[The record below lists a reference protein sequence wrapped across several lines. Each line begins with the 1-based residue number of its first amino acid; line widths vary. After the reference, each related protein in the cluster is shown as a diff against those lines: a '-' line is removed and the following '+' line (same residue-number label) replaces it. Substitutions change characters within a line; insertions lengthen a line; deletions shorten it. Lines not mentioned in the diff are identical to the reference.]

1 MRRTAYFRLRRLY
14 SGALAA
20 APFRQNIKKACEGG
34 MVAPLESTSFTT
46 HGLSSAMAPDLFSV
60 AFLVVLLCASFIDIR
75 ERIIPN
81 RIVVTGIALWCV
93 SFLVQ
98 VVGAIQGPFF
108 VQGPS
113 CAVGPAFGGVAFSF
127 TANVLSGS
135 LSELAGASFSS
146 FVESILSTAASNV
159 IGAFG
164 VSLFALACSLAISF
178 FRGGESLGA
187 GDVKLLFPIGLFAG
201 FEGGIVALG
210 VACVASILYC
220 LARFAAGRPA
230 RDFPFAPFLTIGFL
244 AVSGIVPLFLGGA
257 PL

>member
-1 MRRTAYFRLRRLY
+1 MA
-14 SGALAA
+14 AL
-20 APFRQNIKKACEGG
+20 KG
-34 MVAPLESTSFTT
+34 VSVTT
-46 HGLSSAMAPDLFSV
+46 HDLFFAIASNFFSA

-81 RIVVTGIALWCV
+81 RVVLAGIALWCV
-93 SFLVQ
+93 SLLVQ
-98 VVGAIQGPFF
+98 AVSAIQGPFF
-108 VQGPS
+108 AQGPS
-113 CAVGPAFGGVAFSF
+113 CAVGPVFGGATSLFATNASP
-127 TANVLSGS
+127 GS
-135 LSELAGASFSS
+135 PSELAGASSS
-146 FVESILSTAASNV
+146 NLVELILSTAASNV

-178 FRGGESLGA
+178 FRGCESLGA

-210 VACVASILYC
+210 VACVASLLYC

-230 RDFPFAPFLTIGFL
+230 RDFPFAPFLAIGFL
-244 AVSGIVPLFLGGA
+244 VVSGIVPLFLGGA

>member
-1 MRRTAYFRLRRLY
+1 M
-14 SGALAA
+14 
-20 APFRQNIKKACEGG
+20 
-34 MVAPLESTSFTT
+34 APLESTSFTT
-46 HGLSSAMAPDLFSV
+46 HGLSSVVAPDLFSV

-81 RIVVTGIALWCV
+81 RIVVAGIALWCV

-98 VVGAIQGPFF
+98 VVGAIQGPLF
-108 VQGPS
+108 VQES
-113 CAVGPAFGGVAFSF
+113 SYAVGPVFGGATFSF
-127 TANVLSGS
+127 TTNASPGS
-135 LSELAGASFSS
+135 ASELAGASSS
-146 FVESILSTAASNV
+146 NLVESILFTAASNV

-178 FRGGESLGA
+178 FHGGESLGA

-210 VACVASILYC
+210 VACVASLLYC

-230 RDFPFAPFLTIGFL
+230 RDFPFAPFLAIGFL
-244 AVSGIVPLFLGGA
+244 AASGIMPLFLGGV
-257 PL
+257 LL

>member
-1 MRRTAYFRLRRLY
+1 
-14 SGALAA
+14 
-20 APFRQNIKKACEGG
+20 
-34 MVAPLESTSFTT
+34 MVASLESTSFTT
-46 HGLSSAMAPDLFSV
+46 HGLSSVMTPDLFSV

-81 RIVVTGIALWCV
+81 RIVVAGIALWCV

-108 VQGPS
+108 VQELS
-113 CAVGPAFGGVAFSF
+113 CAVGPVFGGVTSLFATNASP
-127 TANVLSGS
+127 GS
-135 LSELAGASFSS
+135 SSELAGASSS
-146 FVESILSTAASNV
+146 DLVESILSTAASNV

-178 FRGGESLGA
+178 FHGGESLGA

-201 FEGGIVALG
+201 FKGSIVALG
-210 VACVASILYC
+210 IACVASLLYC
-220 LARFAAGRPA
+220 VARLAVGRPA

-244 AVSGIVPLFLGGA
+244 AVSGIVPLFLGGT

>member
-1 MRRTAYFRLRRLY
+1 M
-14 SGALAA
+14 
-20 APFRQNIKKACEGG
+20 
-34 MVAPLESTSFTT
+34 APLESTSFTT

-81 RIVVTGIALWCV
+81 RIVVAGIALWCI
-93 SFLVQ
+93 SLLVQ

-108 VQGPS
+108 VQEPS
-113 CAVGPAFGGVAFSF
+113 CAVGAIFGGATFSF
-127 TANVLSGS
+127 PANDSPGS
-135 LSELAGASFSS
+135 PSELAGASSS
-146 FVESILSTAASNV
+146 NLVESILSTAASNV

-178 FRGGESLGA
+178 FHGGESLGA
-187 GDVKLLFPIGLFAG
+187 GDVKLLLPIGLFAG

-210 VACVASILYC
+210 VACVASLLYC
-220 LARFAAGRPA
+220 VARFAVGRPA
-230 RDFPFAPFLTIGFL
+230 RDFPFAPFLAIGFL
-244 AVSGIVPLFLGGA
+244 AVSGIVPRFLGGA

>member
-1 MRRTAYFRLRRLY
+1 
-14 SGALAA
+14 
-20 APFRQNIKKACEGG
+20 
-34 MVAPLESTSFTT
+34 MVAALKGVSVTT
-46 HGLSSAMAPDLFSV
+46 RGLSSVMASDLFS
-60 AFLVVLLCASFIDIR
+60 ATFLVVLLCASFIDIR

-81 RIVVTGIALWCV
+81 RVVVVGIALWCV
-93 SFLVQ
+93 SLLVQ

-113 CAVGPAFGGVAFSF
+113 CAVGPVFGGATFSF
-127 TANVLSGS
+127 AANASPGS
-135 LSELAGASFSS
+135 PSELAGASSS
-146 FVESILSTAASNV
+146 NLVESILSTAASNV

-210 VACVASILYC
+210 VACVASLLYC
-220 LARFAAGRPA
+220 LARFVAGRPA
-230 RDFPFAPFLTIGFL
+230 RDFPFAPFLAIGFF
-244 AVSGIVPLFLGGA
+244 AVSGIVPLFMGGA

>member
-1 MRRTAYFRLRRLY
+1 MA
-14 SGALAA
+14 AL
-20 APFRQNIKKACEGG
+20 KG
-34 MVAPLESTSFTT
+34 VSVTT
-46 HGLSSAMAPDLFSV
+46 HDLFFAIASNFFSA

-81 RIVVTGIALWCV
+81 RVVLAGIALWCV
-93 SFLVQ
+93 SLLVQ
-98 VVGAIQGPFF
+98 AVGAI
-108 VQGPS
+108 QGPS
-113 CAVGPAFGGVAFSF
+113 CAVGPVFGGATSLFATNASP
-127 TANVLSGS
+127 GS
-135 LSELAGASFSS
+135 PSELAGASSS
-146 FVESILSTAASNV
+146 NLVELILSTAASNV

-178 FRGGESLGA
+178 FRGCESLGA

-210 VACVASILYC
+210 VACVASLLYC

-230 RDFPFAPFLTIGFL
+230 RDFPFAPFLAIGFL
-244 AVSGIVPLFLGGA
+244 VVSGIVPLFLGGA

>member
-1 MRRTAYFRLRRLY
+1 
-14 SGALAA
+14 
-20 APFRQNIKKACEGG
+20 
-34 MVAPLESTSFTT
+34 MVAAFKGVSVTT
-46 HGLSSAMAPDLFSV
+46 LGFFFAMASDLFSA

-81 RIVVTGIALWCV
+81 RIVVAGIALWCV
-93 SFLVQ
+93 SLLVQ

-108 VQGPS
+108 VQEPS
-113 CAVGPAFGGVAFSF
+113 CAVGPVFGGVTSSF
-127 TANVLSGS
+127 ATNVLLGS
-135 LSELAGASFSS
+135 PSELAGASSS
-146 FVESILSTAASNV
+146 NLVESILSTAASSV

-187 GDVKLLFPIGLFAG
+187 GDVKLLLPIGLFAG

-210 VACVASILYC
+210 IACVASLLYC
-220 LARFAAGRPA
+220 VARFAVGRPA
-230 RDFPFAPFLTIGFL
+230 RDFPFAPFLAIGFL
-244 AVSGIVPLFLGGA
+244 AVSGIVPLFLGGT

>member
-1 MRRTAYFRLRRLY
+1 M
-14 SGALAA
+14 
-20 APFRQNIKKACEGG
+20 
-34 MVAPLESTSFTT
+34 APLESTSFTT
-46 HGLSSAMAPDLFSV
+46 HDLSSVMAPDLFSV

-81 RIVVTGIALWCV
+81 RVVLAGIALWCV
-93 SFLVQ
+93 SLLVQ
-98 VVGAIQGPFF
+98 AVGAIQGPFF
-108 VQGPS
+108 VQEPS
-113 CAVGPAFGGVAFSF
+113 CAVGPVFGGVTSSF
-127 TANVLSGS
+127 ATNVLLGG
-135 LSELAGASFSS
+135 LSELAGASSS
-146 FVESILSTAASNV
+146 NLVESILFTAASNV

-210 VACVASILYC
+210 VACVASLLYC
-220 LARFAAGRPA
+220 VARFAVGRPA
-230 RDFPFAPFLTIGFL
+230 HDFPFAPFLTIGFL
-244 AVSGIVPLFLGGA
+244 VVSGIVPLFMGGA

>member
-1 MRRTAYFRLRRLY
+1 M
-14 SGALAA
+14 AA
-20 APFRQNIKKACEGG
+20 FKG
-34 MVAPLESTSFTT
+34 VSVTT
-46 HGLSSAMAPDLFSV
+46 HDLFFAMASNFFSA

-81 RIVVTGIALWCV
+81 RIVVAGIALWCV
-93 SFLVQ
+93 SLLVQ
-98 VVGAIQGPFF
+98 VVGAIQGPLFA
-108 VQGPS
+108 QGPS
-113 CAVGPAFGGVAFSF
+113 CAVGPVFGEVTSLFATNASP
-127 TANVLSGS
+127 GS
-135 LSELAGASFSS
+135 PSELAGASSS
-146 FVESILSTAASNV
+146 NLVGSILSTAASNV

-220 LARFAAGRPA
+220 LARFVAGRPA

-244 AVSGIVPLFLGGA
+244 VVSGIVPLFLGGA

>member
-1 MRRTAYFRLRRLY
+1 
-14 SGALAA
+14 
-20 APFRQNIKKACEGG
+20 

-46 HGLSSAMAPDLFSV
+46 HGLSSVVAPDLFSV

-81 RIVVTGIALWCV
+81 RIVVAGIALWCV

-108 VQGPS
+108 VQEPS
-113 CAVGPAFGGVAFSF
+113 CMVGPVFGGATFSF
-127 TANVLSGS
+127 TTNASPGS
-135 LSELAGASFSS
+135 PSELAGTSS
-146 FVESILSTAASNV
+146 SNLVESILSTAASNV

-164 VSLFALACSLAISF
+164 ASLFALACSLAISF
-178 FRGGESLGA
+178 FHGGESLGA
-187 GDVKLLFPIGLFAG
+187 GDVKLLFPIGLFTG

-210 VACVASILYC
+210 VACIASLLYC
-220 LARFAAGRPA
+220 LTRFVAGRPA
-230 RDFPFAPFLTIGFL
+230 RDFPFAPFLTIGFF
-244 AVSGIVPLFLGGA
+244 AVSGIVPLFLGGT

>member
-1 MRRTAYFRLRRLY
+1 MA
-14 SGALAA
+14 AL
-20 APFRQNIKKACEGG
+20 KG
-34 MVAPLESTSFTT
+34 VSVTT
-46 HGLSSAMAPDLFSV
+46 HDLFFAIASNFFSA

-81 RIVVTGIALWCV
+81 RVVLAGIALWCV
-93 SFLVQ
+93 SLLVQ
-98 VVGAIQGPFF
+98 AVGAI
-108 VQGPS
+108 QGPS
-113 CAVGPAFGGVAFSF
+113 CAVGPVFGGATSLFATNASP
-127 TANVLSGS
+127 GS
-135 LSELAGASFSS
+135 PSELAGASSS
-146 FVESILSTAASNV
+146 NLVELILSTAASNV

-178 FRGGESLGA
+178 FRGCESLGA

-210 VACVASILYC
+210 VACVASLLYC

-230 RDFPFAPFLTIGFL
+230 RDFPFAPFLAIGFL
-244 AVSGIVPLFLGGA
+244 VVSGIVPLLLGGA

>member
-1 MRRTAYFRLRRLY
+1 MA
-14 SGALAA
+14 AL
-20 APFRQNIKKACEGG
+20 KG
-34 MVAPLESTSFTT
+34 VSVTT
-46 HGLSSAMAPDLFSV
+46 HGLFFAMASNFFSA

-81 RIVVTGIALWCV
+81 RVVVAGIALWCV
-93 SFLVQ
+93 SLLVQ
-98 VVGAIQGPFF
+98 VVGAIQGP
-108 VQGPS
+108 S
-113 CAVGPAFGGVAFSF
+113 CAVGPVFGEATSLFATNASP
-127 TANVLSGS
+127 GS
-135 LSELAGASFSS
+135 PSELAGASSS
-146 FVESILSTAASNV
+146 NLVESILSTAASNV

-220 LARFAAGRPA
+220 LARFVAGRPA

-244 AVSGIVPLFLGGA
+244 VVSGIVPLFLGGA

>member
-1 MRRTAYFRLRRLY
+1 M
-14 SGALAA
+14 
-20 APFRQNIKKACEGG
+20 
-34 MVAPLESTSFTT
+34 APLESTSFTT
-46 HGLSSAMAPDLFSV
+46 HGLSSVVAPDLFSV

-81 RIVVTGIALWCV
+81 RIVVAGIALWCV

-108 VQGPS
+108 VQEPS
-113 CAVGPAFGGVAFSF
+113 CVVGPVFGGVTSLFA
-127 TANVLSGS
+127 TNALLGS
-135 LSELAGASFSS
+135 PSELEGASSS
-146 FVESILSTAASNV
+146 NLVESILSTAASNV

-178 FRGGESLGA
+178 FHGGESLGA
-187 GDVKLLFPIGLFAG
+187 GDVKLLFPIGLFTG

-210 VACVASILYC
+210 VACIASLLYC
-220 LARFAAGRPA
+220 LTRFVAGRPA
-230 RDFPFAPFLTIGFL
+230 RDFPFAPFLTIGFFT
-244 AVSGIVPLFLGGA
+244 VSGIVPLFLGGT

>member
-1 MRRTAYFRLRRLY
+1 MA
-14 SGALAA
+14 AL
-20 APFRQNIKKACEGG
+20 KG
-34 MVAPLESTSFTT
+34 VSVTT
-46 HGLSSAMAPDLFSV
+46 HGLFFAMASNFFSA

-81 RIVVTGIALWCV
+81 RVVVAGIALWCV
-93 SFLVQ
+93 SLLVQ
-98 VVGAIQGPFF
+98 VVGAIQGP
-108 VQGPS
+108 S
-113 CAVGPAFGGVAFSF
+113 CAVGPVFGEATSLFATNASP
-127 TANVLSGS
+127 GS
-135 LSELAGASFSS
+135 PSELAGASSS
-146 FVESILSTAASNV
+146 NLVESILSTAASNV

-220 LARFAAGRPA
+220 LARFAADRPA
-230 RDFPFAPFLTIGFL
+230 RDFPFAPFLAIGFL

>member
-1 MRRTAYFRLRRLY
+1 MA
-14 SGALAA
+14 ALKGVSVAA
-20 APFRQNIKKACEGG
+20 
-34 MVAPLESTSFTT
+34 
-46 HGLSSAMAPDLFSV
+46 HGLFFAMASNFFSA

-81 RIVVTGIALWCV
+81 RVVLAGIALWCV

-108 VQGPS
+108 VQELS
-113 CAVGPAFGGVAFSF
+113 CAVGPVFGGVTSLFATNASP
-127 TANVLSGS
+127 GS
-135 LSELAGASFSS
+135 SSELAGASSS
-146 FVESILSTAASNV
+146 NLVESILSTAASNV

-178 FRGGESLGA
+178 FRSGESLGA

-210 VACVASILYC
+210 VACVASLLYC
-220 LARFAAGRPA
+220 LARFVAGRPA
-230 RDFPFAPFLTIGFL
+230 HDFPFAPFLAIGFL
-244 AVSGIVPLFLGGA
+244 AVSGIVPLFMGGA

>member
-1 MRRTAYFRLRRLY
+1 M
-14 SGALAA
+14 
-20 APFRQNIKKACEGG
+20 
-34 MVAPLESTSFTT
+34 APLESTSFTT
-46 HGLSSAMAPDLFSV
+46 HGLSSVVAPDLFSV

-81 RIVVTGIALWCV
+81 RIVVAGIALWCV

-108 VQGPS
+108 VQEPS
-113 CAVGPAFGGVAFSF
+113 CVVGPVFGGATFSF
-127 TANVLSGS
+127 TTNASPGSASG
-135 LSELAGASFSS
+135 LAGASSS
-146 FVESILSTAASNV
+146 NLVGSILSTAASNV

-164 VSLFALACSLAISF
+164 ASLFALACSLAISF
-178 FRGGESLGA
+178 FHGGESLGA

-210 VACVASILYC
+210 VACVASILHC
-220 LARFAAGRPA
+220 LARFAVGRPA
-230 RDFPFAPFLTIGFL
+230 RDFPFAPFLAIGFL
-244 AVSGIVPLFLGGA
+244 AVSGIVPLFLGGT

>member
-1 MRRTAYFRLRRLY
+1 
-14 SGALAA
+14 
-20 APFRQNIKKACEGG
+20 
-34 MVAPLESTSFTT
+34 MVAALKGVSVTT
-46 HGLSSAMAPDLFSV
+46 RGLSSVMASDLFS
-60 AFLVVLLCASFIDIR
+60 ATFLVVLLCASFIDIR

-81 RIVVTGIALWCV
+81 RVVVVGIALWCV
-93 SFLVQ
+93 SLLVQ
-98 VVGAIQGPFF
+98 VVGAIQGP
-108 VQGPS
+108 S
-113 CAVGPAFGGVAFSF
+113 CAVGPVFGEATSLFATNASP
-127 TANVLSGS
+127 GS
-135 LSELAGASFSS
+135 PSELAGASSS
-146 FVESILSTAASNV
+146 SLVVSILSTAASNV

-210 VACVASILYC
+210 VACVASLLYC
-220 LARFAAGRPA
+220 LARFVAGRPA
-230 RDFPFAPFLTIGFL
+230 RDFPFAPFLAIGFF

>member
-1 MRRTAYFRLRRLY
+1 M
-14 SGALAA
+14 
-20 APFRQNIKKACEGG
+20 
-34 MVAPLESTSFTT
+34 APLESTSFTT
-46 HGLSSAMAPDLFSV
+46 HGLSSVMAPDIFSV

-81 RIVVTGIALWCV
+81 RIVVVGIALWCV

-108 VQGPS
+108 VQEPS
-113 CAVGPAFGGVAFSF
+113 CAVGPVFGGATSLFA
-127 TANVLSGS
+127 TNVLSGG
-135 LSELAGASFSS
+135 LSELAGASSS
-146 FVESILSTAASNV
+146 NLVESILSAAASSA

-178 FRGGESLGA
+178 FRGGESLGS

-210 VACVASILYC
+210 VACVASLLYC
-220 LARFAAGRPA
+220 VARFAVGRPA
-230 RDFPFAPFLTIGFL
+230 RDFPFAPFLAIGFF

>member
-1 MRRTAYFRLRRLY
+1 MA
-14 SGALAA
+14 S
-20 APFRQNIKKACEGG
+20 
-34 MVAPLESTSFTT
+34 LESTSVTT
-46 HGLSSAMAPDLFSV
+46 HGLSSVMASDLFSA

-81 RIVVTGIALWCV
+81 RVVVVGIALWFI
-93 SFLVQ
+93 SLLVQ
-98 VVGAIQGPFF
+98 VVGTIQGSFF
-108 VQGPS
+108 VQEPS
-113 CAVGPAFGGVAFSF
+113 CAVGLVFNGVTSSF
-127 TANVLSGS
+127 TTNASPGS
-135 LSELAGASFSS
+135 LSELAGAFSS
-146 FVESILSTAASNV
+146 NLVESILSAAASGV

-210 VACVASILYC
+210 VACVASLLYC

-230 RDFPFAPFLTIGFL
+230 RDFPFAPFLAIGFL

>member
-1 MRRTAYFRLRRLY
+1 MA
-14 SGALAA
+14 AL
-20 APFRQNIKKACEGG
+20 KG
-34 MVAPLESTSFTT
+34 VSVTT
-46 HGLSSAMAPDLFSV
+46 HDLFFAIASNFFSA

-81 RIVVTGIALWCV
+81 RVVLAGIALWCV
-93 SFLVQ
+93 SLLVQ
-98 VVGAIQGPFF
+98 AVGAI
-108 VQGPS
+108 QGPS
-113 CAVGPAFGGVAFSF
+113 CAVGPVFGGATSLFATNASP
-127 TANVLSGS
+127 GS
-135 LSELAGASFSS
+135 PSELAGASSS
-146 FVESILSTAASNV
+146 NLVELILSTPASNV

-178 FRGGESLGA
+178 FRGCESLGA

-210 VACVASILYC
+210 VACVASLLYC

-230 RDFPFAPFLTIGFL
+230 RDFPFAPFLAIGFL
-244 AVSGIVPLFLGGA
+244 VVSGIVPLFLGGA